1 MTDKFFSP
9 GCIPVC
15 GKQVVVVLYL
25 RKEVKQS
32 NRVSSGIGT
41 NENGVFCERRRGV
54 GVLPRSPRLQRPLGL
69 VSTIAREKSGV
80 WPSSI

>member
-41 NENGVFCERRRGV
+41 NGNGVIYERRGLGV
-54 GVLPRSPRLQRPLGL
+54 F
-69 VSTIAREKSGV
+69 T
-80 WPSSI
+80 